1 MSLPNSTR
9 GDSHR
14 PPAPSSRLTR
24 LVGECLGTGEQGGKE
39 ILVLEARSQAGS
51 SLSTLA
57 LAGLLAQHEEEGDR
71 VDAVRLLV
79 RRREDAEWVVPLIEW
94 LRSRDQLVLVRT
106 RVRLRGDLVECL
118 RHEGVPVELELAHHD
133 AQLQRVLLDGHADSV
148 QALLLQAQ
156 HLAMIDV
163 EPSVRLG
170 PLLPGVHDEQVFRRL
185 VALVRGAD
193 IHRYRLHVGSLHSDA
208 LAELG
213 RVLGSAQ
220 AMTLTRA
227 FRVSPMVLFEGLE
240 TSLRLPPMMSRGL
253 IAAYERII
261 ANETE
266 LVADQSLREL
276 LDRRGRGSASR
287 GALALELFSDASL
300 AS

>member
-1 MSLPNSTR
+1 M
-9 GDSHR
+9 
-14 PPAPSSRLTR
+14 
-24 LVGECLGTGEQGGKE
+24 
-39 ILVLEARSQAGS
+39 AGV
-51 SLSTLA
+51 
-57 LAGLLAQHEEEGDR
+57 LAQHEEEGDR
-71 VDAVRLLV
+71 VEAVRLLV
-79 RRREDAEWVVPLIEW
+79 RRREDADWVVPLIEW
-94 LRSRDQLVLVRT
+94 LRARDEIVLLRT

-118 RHEGVPVELELAHHD
+118 RHENVPVELELAHYD
-133 AQLQRVLLDGHADSV
+133 AQLQRVLLDGQADSA

-163 EPSVRLG
+163 EPSVCLG

-193 IHRYRLHVGSLHSDA
+193 IHRYRLHVGSLRSDS

-213 RVLGSAQ
+213 KVLGSAQ

-253 IAAYERII
+253 VAAYERII
-261 ANETE
+261 STETN
-266 LVADQSLREL
+266 LLADQSLVEL
-276 LDRRGRGSASR
+276 LDHRGRGSASR